1 MLCRVHQLFVP
12 LNMRCNWGSF
22 TCKSW
27 AVERCLRLVWLV
39 LHPADRREKC
49 REQWNEDGCIAI
61 SFLSLSK
68 AFQRDEV
75 SRTSDFN
82 GKGLL
87 KTPGDFCSVLTG
99 VYLKTVLKREI
110 ALLQVKMMMMMILA
124 QHCLWLSHVAA
135 HLRRFMGCW
144 AGTRRCIPKYEHMI
158 YIYIL
163 YMFKFSIQIYLAIL
177 QAMSRYPKFICVS
190 DWKNIRFSQS
200 LSMWTLGSKL
210 GSKIR
215 MGCGCGC
222 HFRDKT
228 ALVVVFSQINGWIV
242 CLFLVF
248 FGVKFEN
255 FNIPDFFLRLSP
267 QGWWIRQWNQEPQQL
282 FLAPSSNVAFFD
294 LYSLY
299 LDLHWRPLDFQRTSD
314 VCYFFAT
321 FLQNAWGE

>member
-1 MLCRVHQLFVP
+1 
-12 LNMRCNWGSF
+12 
-22 TCKSW
+22 
-27 AVERCLRLVWLV
+27 
-39 LHPADRREKC
+39 
-49 REQWNEDGCIAI
+49 
-61 SFLSLSK
+61 
-68 AFQRDEV
+68 
-75 SRTSDFN
+75 
-82 GKGLL
+82 
-87 KTPGDFCSVLTG
+87 
-99 VYLKTVLKREI
+99 
-110 ALLQVKMMMMMILA
+110 
-124 QHCLWLSHVAA
+124 
-135 HLRRFMGCW
+135 
-144 AGTRRCIPKYEHMI
+144 MI
-158 YIYIL
+158 YIYIICL
-163 YMFKFSIQIYLAIL
+163 NFRYKFIL
-177 QAMSRYPKFICVS
+177 QYYKLCQDIPSLSVFLTE
-190 DWKNIRFSQS
+190 KNIRFSQS

-314 VCYFFAT
+314 VCYFFRDFSSKCLRWIISSIDPLGHRRFMPLLQSLGPIISKSDFTHLKCPFWRHQKKVPFFVLCLCQAGDSNLFPSEGVFFPSKGVASHCFPNWWDDERETLRVHLDLLSKRRNGRGEKTAT
-321 FLQNAWGE
+321 ILVASC

>member
-190 DWKNIRFSQS
+190 DWKKHQVQS
-200 LSMWTLGSKL
+200 IPFYVDSGLQVG
-210 GSKIR
+210 I
-215 MGCGCGC
+215 
-222 HFRDKT
+222 
-228 ALVVVFSQINGWIV
+228 
-242 CLFLVF
+242 
-248 FGVKFEN
+248 EN
-255 FNIPDFFLRLSP
+255 QDGLRL
-267 QGWWIRQWNQEPQQL
+267 RL
-282 FLAPSSNVAFFD
+282 
-294 LYSLY
+294 
-299 LDLHWRPLDFQRTSD
+299 PL
-314 VCYFFAT
+314 
-321 FLQNAWGE
+321 